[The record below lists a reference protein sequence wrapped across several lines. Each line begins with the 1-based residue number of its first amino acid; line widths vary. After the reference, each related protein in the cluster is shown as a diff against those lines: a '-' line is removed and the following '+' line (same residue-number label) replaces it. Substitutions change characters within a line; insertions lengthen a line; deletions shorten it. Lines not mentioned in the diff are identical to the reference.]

1 MTQENKTIIWT
12 EDSKSGYVF
21 WMKFFEILLP
31 EAIVE
36 SKKNNS
42 ELVKAVS
49 NLLQDDNNKYIIIM
63 DQAFDNPQ
71 VIRERKRLLDAI
83 QKRNNVYVINIISF
97 EYLLLQFKCLPKW
110 VFAEDDNLREKRERL
125 LEIRNR
131 LVSILKGLNSLYYL
145 SDEYIKAYCESC
157 GENNVEQLCARLL
170 FDITR
175 NTGFEV
181 SKKAV
186 GPCWI
191 RNCCEWR
198 ERAEDDICGLDDARI
213 SVRDKMC
220 QIYNYSADLVKEFK
234 AVGVEVKSDNDL

>member
-1 MTQENKTIIWT
+1 MTQENKTFIWT

-97 EYLLLQFKCLPKW
+97 EYLLLQFKYLPKW
-110 VFAEDDNLREKRERL
+110 VFAEDDNLREKREQL
-125 LEIRNR
+125 LDIRNR
-131 LVSILKGLNSLYYL
+131 LVSILKESNPLYYL
-145 SDEYIKAYCESC
+145 SDDDSC
-157 GENNVEQLCARLL
+157 NTRTAFLQLP
-170 FDITR
+170 DSVPITF
-175 NTGFEV
+175 GQ
-181 SKKAV
+181 A
-186 GPCWI
+186 I
-191 RNCCEWR
+191 
-198 ERAEDDICGLDDARI
+198 L
-213 SVRDKMC
+213 
-220 QIYNYSADLVKEFK
+220 
-234 AVGVEVKSDNDL
+234 

>member
-1 MTQENKTIIWT
+1 MTQENKTFIWT

-97 EYLLLQFKCLPKW
+97 EYLLLQFKYLPKW
-110 VFAEDDNLREKRERL
+110 VFAEDDNLREKREQL
-125 LEIRNR
+125 LDIRNR
-131 LVSILKGLNSLYYL
+131 LVSILKESNPLYYL
-145 SDEYIKAYCESC
+145 SDEYIKEYCNLCS
-157 GENNVEQLCARLL
+157 ENNIEQLCARLL

-186 GPCWI
+186 GLCWI

-234 AVGVEVKSDNDL
+234 VVGIEVTSDNDL